1 MRAFIGSASA
11 DVPIISEFD
20 NVNIYGKLN
29 TKYLIEE
36 YDQLDEY
43 YEQDVFILC
52 KVIGLIQ
59 KDRVKIFDPLK
70 DFIKFPRAIRRQ
82 VKIGEIHGFED
93 IYINGPVL
101 KVEIIA
107 IYK

>member
-1 MRAFIGSASA
+1 MWKY
-11 DVPIISEFD
+11 PIWNLSKRE
-20 NVNIYGKLN
+20 
-29 TKYLIEE
+29 
-36 YDQLDEY
+36 
-43 YEQDVFILC
+43 
-52 KVIGLIQ
+52 
-59 KDRVKIFDPLK
+59 LK

-82 VKIGEIHGFED
+82 VNIEEIHGFED

>member
-1 MRAFIGSASA
+1 MRTFIGSASA

-20 NVNIYGKLN
+20 NVNVYGKLN

-43 YEQDVFILC
+43 YEQNVFILC
-52 KVIGLIQ
+52 KVIGLMQ

-82 VKIGEIHGFED
+82 VNIEEIHGFED